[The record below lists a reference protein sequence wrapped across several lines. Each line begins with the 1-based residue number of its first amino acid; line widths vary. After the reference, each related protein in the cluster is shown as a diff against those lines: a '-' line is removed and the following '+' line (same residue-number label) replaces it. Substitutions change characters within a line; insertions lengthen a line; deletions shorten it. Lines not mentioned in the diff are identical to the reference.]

1 MDEWADVE
9 GAIKAAIKQRQ
20 NRLQTLT
27 GISAM
32 LILTS
37 AVWLIWPNITS
48 AIKGE
53 SGLFSVL
60 GLPLLVLVW
69 GLMVQDLGLS
79 DPKSRTRVGATA
91 SIAWPVLL
99 IIAAQKFTLDTNS
112 EAIGSVMIGIV
123 SFSCLYSSKF
133 ILTGGLDVLRFRSVM
148 TGIGGLAAFS
158 LFVGDIP
165 EPSSINWYANVS
177 VIVVAIAYT
186 CYIWVAGDDQRELR
200 KKFQKRLDKLEIRLL
215 ELKSQGSAVDQAS
228 SLVITAREE
237 GHVDPELGMRLLN
250 NAEEDIERSLS
261 LADDVEEVLNDA
273 KDFIEQAEE
282 IAPIVKRPRKAFDM
296 GLREIELGSLREGEM
311 LFRQAKKR
319 AKEVIE
325 WWSQAE
331 KAIGEAQ
338 RQLDGKTE
346 ENLQHLHEMLAD
358 AKKKLSAESPK
369 KAFEFAIVIPTQL
382 AAGDDALTH
391 AAEAIKEAE
400 RQLKQ
405 TDGLDTEEMESRME
419 QANQALDNGNA
430 SQATGLAD
438 GVVRTIQAERSA
450 MDDVRRAFKQKKKLL
465 KRFEHRDDKEHWE
478 NRIAEIEVSADKR
491 EWTHAATLLDRLTS
505 DLDKEGK
512 ASEDAKELY
521 EFVTEEWKVLRNQ
534 CEAAFIKVDDD
545 ERRDCEKA
553 ISLSKDALDIVKIET
568 CLEQL
573 SQADS
578 LMEKLRRRI

>member
-20 NRLQTLT
+20 KRLETLT

-32 LILTS
+32 LILSS
-37 AVWLIWPNITS
+37 AIWLIWPNLTS

-69 GLMVQDLGLS
+69 GLMVQDIGLS
-79 DPKSRTRVGATA
+79 DPRSRTRVGATA

-99 IIAAQKFTLDTNS
+99 IIAAQNFALDTNS
-112 EAIGSVMIGIV
+112 ETIGAVMIGIV
-123 SFSCLYSSKF
+123 AFSCLYSSKF

-148 TGIGGLAAFS
+148 TGVGSLAAFS
-158 LFVGDIP
+158 LFVGDVP
-165 EPSSINWYANVS
+165 ETSSLSWYANIS
-177 VIVVAIAYT
+177 VIVGGFAYT
-186 CYIWVAGDDQRELR
+186 AYIWVVGDDQRELR
-200 KKFQKRLDKLEIRLL
+200 KKFQKRLDKLEVRLL
-215 ELKSQGSAVDQAS
+215 ELKEQGSAVDQAS

-250 NAEEDIERSLS
+250 SAEEDIERSLS
-261 LADDVEEVLNDA
+261 LADDVEAVLKDA
-273 KDFIEQAEE
+273 KEFMEQAEE
-282 IAPIVKRPRKAFDM
+282 IAPVVRRPRKAFDM

-346 ENLQHLHEMLAD
+346 ENFKHLHEMLAD

-369 KAFEFAIVIPTQL
+369 KAFEFAIVIPAQL
-382 AAGDDALTH
+382 AAGDEALTH

-405 TDGLDTEEMESRME
+405 TDGLDTSEMEVRME
-419 QANQALDNGNA
+419 QAEKALDAGNA

-450 MDDVRRAFKQKKKLL
+450 MDDVRRAFKQKKKLI
-465 KRFEHRDDKEHWE
+465 KRFEHREDKEIWS
-478 NRIAEIEVSADKR
+478 NRITEIEQSADNKV
-491 EWTHAATLLDRLTS
+491 WTHAATLLDRLTS

-521 EFVTEEWKVLRNQ
+521 DFVTEEWKVLRNQ

-553 ISLSKDALDIVKIET
+553 ISLSKDALEVGKIET

-573 SQADS
+573 SSADS

>member
-20 NRLQTLT
+20 KRLESLT

-32 LILTS
+32 LILSSTI
-37 AVWLIWPNITS
+37 WLIWPNLTS

-79 DPKSRTRVGATA
+79 DPRSRTRVGATA

-99 IIAAQKFTLDTNS
+99 IIAAQRFTLDNNS
-112 EAIGSVMIGIV
+112 EAVGAVMIGLV
-123 SFSCLYSSKF
+123 SFSCLFSSKI
-133 ILTGGLDVLRFRSVM
+133 ILKGGLDVLRFRSVM
-148 TGIGGLAAFS
+148 TGIGSLAAFS
-158 LFVGDIP
+158 LFVGDVP

-177 VIVVAIAYT
+177 VIVGGIAYT

-200 KKFQKRLDKLEIRLL
+200 KKFQKRLDRLEVHIL
-215 ELKSQGSAVDQAS
+215 ELKAQGSAVDQAS
-228 SLVITAREE
+228 SLVMTAREE

-261 LADDVEEVLNDA
+261 LADDVEAVLQDA
-273 KDFIEQAEE
+273 KKFMEQAED
-282 IAPIVKRPRKAFDM
+282 IAPTVKRPRKAFDM

-346 ENLQHLHEMLAD
+346 QNFLHLHEMLAD
-358 AKKKLSAESPK
+358 AKKKLYAESPK
-369 KAFEFAIVIPTQL
+369 KAFEFAIVIPAQL

-405 TDGLDTEEMESRME
+405 VDGLDTSDMESRMDV
-419 QANQALDNGNA
+419 ANQALEAGNA

-450 MDDVRRAFKQKKKLL
+450 MDDVRRAFKQKKKLI
-465 KRFEHRDDKEHWE
+465 KRFEHREDKEIWA
-478 NRIAEIEVSADKR
+478 NRITEIEESADKK

-512 ASEDAKELY
+512 ASEDAKELLD
-521 EFVTEEWKVLRNQ
+521 FVTEEWKVLRNQ
-534 CEAAFIKVDDD
+534 CEAALIKVDDE
-545 ERRDCEKA
+545 ERRECEKA
-553 ISLSKDALDIVKIET
+553 ISLSKDALDIGGIEQ
-568 CLEQL
+568 CLQQL
-573 SQADS
+573 SNADS